1 MIPGSVDRSCGLESA
16 PPPGYDHRSSGSF
29 GWVAPGRE
37 PPEPPLDPL
46 SRRLVQIAAV
56 LSMLLIVIVLA
67 AWLHGGAKN
76 PLNPI
81 AEAAERTEHSAGAR
95 LAFEA
100 IYSSPT
106 TTQPIVMSGHG
117 VYNGQTGRSQI
128 TMTVGAPQSMQIE
141 AVGDRSS
148 VYIRSSLI
156 SGELPPGKEWMS
168 VKPLQGQTT
177 KTAFGG
183 SSNPKNQLEMLKSV
197 GGDVESVGHQDVQ
210 GVPTTQYRG
219 SFDLQGFA
227 DLLEREGKTAQAQV
241 YEQLAKQ
248 MPSEIGVEAWIDA
261 KGLLRKAR
269 IVMNLPTSSDQP
281 AVSMEMRFDFF
292 DFGITPT
299 IRLPS
304 SIDVF
309 DATP

>member
-1 MIPGSVDRSCGLESA
+1 MTST
-16 PPPGYDHRSSGSF
+16 PPPGYDQRSSGNWS
-29 GWVAPGRE
+29 WVAPDRE

-46 SRRLVQIAAV
+46 SRRLIQIVAV
-56 LSMLLIVIVLA
+56 LSMLLIVIVVA
-67 AWLHGGAKN
+67 AWLHGGAQN

-81 AEAAERTEHSAGAR
+81 AEAAERTERSAGAR

-106 TTQPIVMSGHG
+106 TTQPVVMSGHG

-128 TMTVGAPQSMQIE
+128 TMTVPAQSVEME
-141 AVGDRSS
+141 AIGDRSS

-156 SGELPPGKEWMS
+156 SGELPPGKEWLGTQ
-168 VKPLQGQTT
+168 PLQGQTA

-183 SSNPKNQLEMLKSV
+183 SSNPQSQLEMLKSV

-219 SFDLQGFA
+219 SFGLQ
-227 DLLEREGKTAQAQV
+227 DVSSLLAREGKTQAAQEF
-241 YEQLAKQ
+241 EQLAKE
-248 MPSEIGVEAWIDA
+248 MPSEIGVEAWVDA

-269 IVMNLPTSSDQP
+269 IDMTLPTSPGQP
-281 AVSMEMRFDFF
+281 AVSMEMRFDYF

-299 IRLPS
+299 IRLPIS
-304 SIDVF
+304 TEVF